1 MLTFHLN
8 VFASCIVIPCTTSTS
23 ATMMRAAQLKEAGGP
38 ENLYLGQVPVPTPQQ
53 GEVLIKVKATAIN
66 RADTLQRK
74 GLYPPPPGAS
84 PILGLEATGVVIH
97 LGPGCSDRWSV
108 GDKVMALLAGG
119 GNAEYVACPEGQLM
133 PVPSNL
139 DFVQAAAIPE
149 VWITAF
155 QLLHAI
161 ARVQPGES
169 VLIHGGASGVGTAA
183 IQLCVQAGA
192 RPLVTAGTA
201 AKLETARS
209 LGAVAAFN
217 YKSDDVVA
225 GVLNA
230 TDGKGVD
237 IVLDCVGGSMYDTNV
252 NVLAMDGRWVVYGL
266 MGGGNVNGDL
276 LRKVLSKRLAITG
289 STLRSRSLEYK
300 RELVENFSRL
310 ALPLFEAGT
319 LKPVVH
325 TVLSLDDLG
334 QAHQM
339 MESNLNTG
347 KIVLAVDEDESVE
360 KQEL

>member
-1 MLTFHLN
+1 
-8 VFASCIVIPCTTSTS
+8 
-23 ATMMRAAQLKEAGGP
+23 MMRAAQVKQPGGP
-38 ENLYLGQVPVPTPQQ
+38 ENIELGQEPVPTPQQ

-84 PILGLEATGVVIH
+84 PILGLEASGVIAH
-97 LGPGCSDRWSV
+97 LGPGCSDRWSL

-133 PVPSNL
+133 PIPANL
-139 DFVQAAAIPE
+139 GFVQAAAIPE

-155 QLLHAI
+155 QLLHTVAK
-161 ARVQPGES
+161 VQPGES

-192 RPLVTAGTA
+192 RPLVTAGTE
-201 AKLETARS
+201 AKLETARG
-209 LGAVAAFN
+209 LGAVAGFN
-217 YKSDDVVA
+217 YKNDDVA
-225 GVLNA
+225 AAIMKA

-252 NVLAMDGRWVVYGL
+252 NVLAMDGRWVVFGL
-266 MGGGNVNGDL
+266 MGGGNVSGDV
-276 LRKVLSKRLAITG
+276 LRKVLSKRLAIIG
-289 STLRSRSLEYK
+289 STLRTRPLQYK
-300 RELVENFSRL
+300 RELVENFSRV

-319 LKPVVH
+319 LKPIIH
-325 TVLSLDDLG
+325 TVLTLG
-334 QAHQM
+334 ELAQAHQI

-347 KIVLAVDEDESVE
+347 KIILTVEEEEGSV